1 MFPRPV
7 GQESQDYQPE
17 ELNRKA
23 IAITQRVKQK
33 LTGEHPACTY
43 RNSLVSTSYTLHANS
58 VYSTGQ
64 HLCIIC
70 PMSLPVY

>member
-33 LTGEHPACTY
+33 LTGEHPACIELY
-43 RNSLVSTSYTLHANS
+43 LSDVTSCLLMCPETLACTN
-58 VYSTGQ
+58 
-64 HLCIIC
+64 IR
-70 PMSLPVY
+70 